1 MEILFKG
8 RRVDNGVWVEGF
20 YSQFHNRP
28 TIDKPNSHQIFE
40 LIDKGVK
47 LFGSSIGGYW
57 HIVDPE
63 TICQYTGKNDR
74 KGKRIFSNDIVRSF
88 GEGDFAS
95 LFEDFI
101 VKWDEDKCRYIAI
114 DERGRTEEFDTFFAE
129 HCEVTFNLHNPTK
142 IMLGDKIL
150 VDLTTDEK
158 LMALIEK
165 YKPKEGES

>member
-28 TIDKPNSHQIFE
+28 ILDKPNSHQIFE

-74 KGKRIFSNDIVRSF
+74 KGKKIFNSDIVRFF
-88 GEGDFAS
+88 GEDSF
-95 LFEDFI
+95 DDYI
-101 VKWDEDKCRYIAI
+101 IKWDEDNCRYIAI
-114 DERGRTEEFDTFFAE
+114 DERDCTIEFDTFFAE

-142 IMLGDKIL
+142 IMLGGMAL
-150 VDLTTDEK
+150 VDLTKDEK

-165 YKPKEGES
+165 HKPKEGER

>member
-1 MEILFKG
+1 MLEYLYKALKKG
-8 RRVDNGVWVEGF
+8 GLSVEGSLVRTSKG
-20 YSQFHNRP
+20 YEI
-28 TIDKPNSHQIFE
+28 IDLEGISYEIR
-40 LIDKGVK
+40 
-47 LFGSSIGGYW
+47 
-57 HIVDPE
+57 PE

-74 KGKRIFSNDIVRSF
+74 KGKRIFSDDIVRSF

-142 IMLGDKIL
+142 VMFGGTAL
-150 VDLTTDEK
+150 VDLTKDEK

-165 YKPKEGES
+165 HKPKEGER